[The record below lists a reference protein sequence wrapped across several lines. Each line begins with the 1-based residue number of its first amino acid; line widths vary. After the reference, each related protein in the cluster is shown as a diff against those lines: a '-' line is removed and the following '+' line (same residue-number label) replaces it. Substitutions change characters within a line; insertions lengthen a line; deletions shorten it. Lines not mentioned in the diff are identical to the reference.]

1 MYFTICPTKKK
12 TTTGI
17 EFIILKN
24 NQNTTGKNLV
34 INLEVTFERRSVLL
48 AFYVSHTHIIKIAT
62 LSSLLKPVP
71 EKPIPLVHVQVR
83 LKLLALFYRSKN
95 IFFHIY

>member
-1 MYFTICPTKKK
+1 MKYYYNFLFVFHYLSYKKK

-24 NQNTTGKNLV
+24 NQNTTGKNSV

-48 AFYVSHTHIIKIAT
+48 AFY
-62 LSSLLKPVP
+62 
-71 EKPIPLVHVQVR
+71 
-83 LKLLALFYRSKN
+83 N
-95 IFFHIY
+95 MFHILIS

>member
-1 MYFTICPTKKK
+1 MKYYYNFLFVFHHLSYKKT

-24 NQNTTGKNLV
+24 NQNTTGKNSV

-48 AFYVSHTHIIKIAT
+48 AFY
-62 LSSLLKPVP
+62 
-71 EKPIPLVHVQVR
+71 
-83 LKLLALFYRSKN
+83 N
-95 IFFHIY
+95 MFHILIS